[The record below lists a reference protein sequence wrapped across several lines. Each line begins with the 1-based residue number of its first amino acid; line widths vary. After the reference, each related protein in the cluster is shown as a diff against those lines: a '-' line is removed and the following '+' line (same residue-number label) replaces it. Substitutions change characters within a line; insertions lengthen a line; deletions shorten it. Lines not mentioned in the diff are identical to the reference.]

1 MKVLKRSFTA
11 KNLASL
17 PIPES
22 DVYEVKDES
31 IPHLRLY
38 RYKTKMTWYFK
49 GCFHY
54 RDIREKLGSYPQ
66 LKIADAK
73 SLVLERLSQIEA
85 NSYVHKRKMTVGQF
99 FDEVYIVSVQAHQ
112 RNYISELSKCRLY
125 LLKPYSERTLL
136 SFSHQELSRYF
147 HRLHEKLSS
156 ATTNRIIAI
165 YRKFFRLAVENGLL
179 NKSPAEYIKQ
189 YPECNI
195 RKKVLNEAQCK
206 QFLTLCQ
213 KRNTKSALALALSLL
228 TGMRIGEVISLTSDV
243 IDFADKSITLTHT
256 KNGSSHHLPI
266 TDKVYDV
273 LICCMK
279 ANPLSHYLFP
289 SDRTVTGHISPP
301 KGLFKALMGE
311 MQLEGFR
318 IHDLRRSFG
327 SLLLEKTDNLQL
339 VAQALNHRSLN
350 TTRRYAHYRP
360 QVLQQR
366 LNTALLFN

>member
-73 SLVLERLSQIEA
+73 SLVL
-85 NSYVHKRKMTVGQF
+85 
-99 FDEVYIVSVQAHQ
+99 
-112 RNYISELSKCRLY
+112 
-125 LLKPYSERTLL
+125 
-136 SFSHQELSRYF
+136 ELSRYF

-228 TGMRIGEVISLTSDV
+228 TGMRIGEVISLTSDA